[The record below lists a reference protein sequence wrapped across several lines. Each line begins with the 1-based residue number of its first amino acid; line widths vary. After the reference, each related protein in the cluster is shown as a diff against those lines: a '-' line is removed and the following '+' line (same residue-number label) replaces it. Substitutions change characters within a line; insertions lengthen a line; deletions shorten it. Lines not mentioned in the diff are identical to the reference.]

1 MKRDSGFTLLEV
13 LVALTILAV
22 GVSLT
27 LSLISGSLGN
37 IRKVRLHSRA
47 AEHAQTVMELAL
59 LDDSIKGATT
69 LRGDFEDGTRWAVV
83 ITEVE
88 MPLPASVLPGTQ
100 TAQMPIKVLSYD
112 GEVMEPNSA
121 TPDFQ
126 LRTLKV
132 VSALDAT
139 GAVRGAQ

>member
-1 MKRDSGFTLLEV
+1 MKRETGFTLLEV

-27 LSLISGSLGN
+27 LSLISGSLGS
-37 IRKVRLHSRA
+37 IRKVRMHTLA
-47 AEHAQTVMELAL
+47 IEHAQVVMELAL
-59 LDDSIKGATT
+59 LDDSIKAATT
-69 LRGDFEDGTRWAVV
+69 RRGDFEDGTRWAVV
-83 ITEVE
+83 ISEVE
-88 MPLPASVLPGTQ
+88 MPIPETVMTGTQ

-112 GEVMEPNSA
+112 VEVMEPNSA

-132 VSALDAT
+132 VNALDAN
-139 GAVRGAQ
+139 GLARVPQ

>member
-1 MKRDSGFTLLEV
+1 MKREAGFTLLEV

-27 LSLISGSLGN
+27 LSLISGSLGS
-37 IRKVRLHSRA
+37 IRKVRMHTLA
-47 AEHAQTVMELAL
+47 IEHAQVVMELAL
-59 LDDSIKGATT
+59 LDDSIKAATT
-69 LRGDFEDGTRWAVV
+69 RRGDFEDGTRWAVV
-83 ITEVE
+83 ISEVE
-88 MPLPASVLPGTQ
+88 MPIPETVMTGTQ

-112 GEVMEPNSA
+112 VEVMEPNSA

-132 VSALDAT
+132 VNALDAN
-139 GAVRGAQ
+139 GLARGPQ